1 MMGVSLTQECRGTA
15 LTALTVV
22 SPPKRSGTGGC
33 QAFSQTR
40 SQLIGNN
47 LLGRGGIRF
56 AQNETSH
63 VTQDVEKVHKKGE
76 ETKPEESSTTRL
88 VNLV

>member
-1 MMGVSLTQECRGTA
+1 MMWVSLTQECRGAA

-22 SPPKRSGTGGC
+22 SPPKRSGTRGC

-40 SQLIGNN
+40 SQLIVNN
-47 LLGRGGIRF
+47 LHGKGGIQLHKMKLSH
-56 AQNETSH
+56 ATQN
-63 VTQDVEKVHKKGE
+63 DEKGHEKGKR
-76 ETKPEESSTTRL
+76 TKPEESSTTRL